1 MPSVKLSS
9 SHCCRV
15 VEEPFAVSNS
25 SAQRMRGLRSSSR
38 TGPSPRQTSVVGSS
52 SLLYAELSRMQAL
65 MRQSVKMTRPVE
77 SQGGGLAVNNG
88 KRHRPHLDFNILFVV
103 QFIEIV
109 SLAIWLK
116 KSQ

>member
-1 MPSVKLSS
+1 MNLIIPATDVL
-9 SHCCRV
+9 
-15 VEEPFAVSNS
+15 
-25 SAQRMRGLRSSSR
+25 
-38 TGPSPRQTSVVGSS
+38 TVVGSS
-52 SLLYAELSRMQAL
+52 SLVYAELSRMQAL

-88 KRHRPHLDFNILFVV
+88 SRHRPHLDFNILFVV